1 MLGSPQTAIIARNTH
16 AGMVMIK
23 ADFRDRANRLAAEP
37 RPAIRVNV
45 HMPTNPQR
53 MVETILI
60 EVEGLGDSE
69 ATLRLSIGTH
79 VIAENLTTAQAK
91 QLVCGILDRIDV
103 FEVGRGPRP
112 VEPQSL
118 H

>member
-1 MLGSPQTAIIARNTH
+1 
-16 AGMVMIK
+16 
-23 ADFRDRANRLAAEP
+23 
-37 RPAIRVNV
+37 
-45 HMPTNPQR
+45 MPTNPQR

-79 VIAENLTTAQAK
+79 VIAGNLTTAQAK
-91 QLVCGILDRIDV
+91 QLVCGILDRIGV